1 MHDADL
7 RGTKQMNETSSST
20 SRKRTGMIESAM
32 VKLFMRNARV
42 LHIEDIGNAFR
53 IVTLGGEAQRKVGW
67 TPGDKLQ
74 IQLGGWVQRTYTPI
88 EWDAENGRTRI
99 LASLHG
105 DGPGAQ
111 WARTLRK
118 GDECIVFGTRKSIDL
133 TQLGF
138 ADAVLFGDETS
149 FGLAAALNGVVQ
161 PEKTHLFLEVSSL
174 AESQPAIARLRLEN
188 AHLRVRTGNDAQLTE
203 LEARILPVLQVQPN
217 THIVLSGKASS
228 IQHMRKLLRRLGIG
242 SNRFQT
248 KVYWA
253 PGKTGLD

>member
-1 MHDADL
+1 
-7 RGTKQMNETSSST
+7 MNETSSPA
-20 SRKRTGMIESAM
+20 RHKRTGMIESTM

-42 LHIEDIGNAFR
+42 LDIEDIGNAFR
-53 IVTLGGEAQRKVGW
+53 IVTLGGEALRKVAW

-88 EWDAENGRTRI
+88 EWGTENGRTRI
-99 LASLHG
+99 LAYLHG
-105 DGPGAQ
+105 DGPGTQ

-118 GDECIVFGTRKSIDL
+118 GDECIVLGPRKSIDL

-149 FGLAAALNGVVQ
+149 FGLAVALNGVVQ

-174 AESQPAIARLRLEN
+174 AESQPAIARLGLEN
-188 AHLRVRTGNDAQLTE
+188 AHLSVRSGNDAQLTE
-203 LEARILPVLQVQPN
+203 LEERILSVLQAQPN
-217 THIVLSGKASS
+217 THVVLSGKASS
-228 IQHMRKLLRRLGIG
+228 IQHMRKLLKRQGIG

-248 KVYWA
+248 KAYWA